1 MVALTPLGIAA
12 LALLAERPMH
22 PYEMYQL
29 LLQRH
34 EDRVV
39 KVRRGSLYHAVDRL
53 LEQGL
58 AAVRGTERAGNRP
71 ERTSYEITDAG
82 REALGSTIADILA
95 TPVNEYPRFPLALGE
110 SHHLPRHEVAAL
122 LGARV
127 ALLHAEL
134 AEIERLMTAASAT
147 GIPRLYWIDA
157 DYRATLLRAEISWL
171 TATVAEI
178 ETGALPWL
186 DSGAGTGPGTVSG
199 TDPTHTLHS
208 PN

>member
-29 LLQRH
+29 LIQRR

-82 REALGSTIADILA
+82 RERLGSTIAELLA

-110 SHHLPRHEVAAL
+110 SHNLPRHEVTEL

-127 ALLHAEL
+127 ALLRAEL
-134 AEIERLMTAASAT
+134 AEIEQLTAAASAK
-147 GIPRLYWIDA
+147 GVPRLYWIDA
-157 DYRATLLRAEISWL
+157 DYRATQLRGEIGWL
-171 TATVAEI
+171 TATVADMAS
-178 ETGALPWL
+178 GALPWP
-186 DSGAGTGPGTVSG
+186 DAEPGAAAST
-199 TDPTHTLHS
+199 HS

>member
-29 LLQRH
+29 LIQRR

-82 REALGSTIADILA
+82 RERLGGTIAELLA

-110 SHHLPRHEVAAL
+110 SHNLPRQEVTEL

-127 ALLHAEL
+127 ALLQAEL
-134 AEIERLMTAASAT
+134 AEIEQLMAGAAAR
-147 GIPRLYWIDA
+147 GVPRLYWVDV
-157 DYRATLLRAEISWL
+157 DYRATLLRTEISWL
-171 TATVAEI
+171 TATVADI
-178 ETGALPWL
+178 ASGDLPWL
-186 DSGAGTGPGTVSG
+186 DTGAATFP
-199 TDPTHTLHS
+199 HS

>member
-29 LLQRH
+29 LIQRR

-82 REALGSTIADILA
+82 RERLGGTIAELLA

-110 SHHLPRHEVAAL
+110 CHNLPRHEVIEL
-122 LGARV
+122 LGARI
-127 ALLHAEL
+127 ALLQAEL
-134 AEIERLMTAASAT
+134 AEIEQLMAGATAR
-147 GIPRLYWIDA
+147 GVPRLYWVDV
-157 DYRATLLRAEISWL
+157 DYRATLHRTEISWL
-171 TATVAEI
+171 TATVADI
-178 ETGALPWL
+178 ASGDLPWL
-186 DSGAGTGPGTVSG
+186 DSGAATFP
-199 TDPTHTLHS
+199 HS

>member
-29 LLQRH
+29 LIQRR

-53 LEQGL
+53 RDQGL

-82 REALGSTIADILA
+82 RERLGSTIADILS
-95 TPVNEYPRFPLALGE
+95 TPVNEYPRFPQALGE
-110 SHHLPRHEVAAL
+110 SHNLPQQEVTEL
-122 LGARV
+122 LGARI
-127 ALLHAEL
+127 ALLQAEL
-134 AEIERLMTAASAT
+134 AEIEQLMAGAAAR
-147 GIPRLYWIDA
+147 GVPRLYWVDV
-157 DYRATLLRAEISWL
+157 DYRATLLRTEISWL
-171 TATVAEI
+171 SATVADI
-178 ETGALPWL
+178 ASGALPWL
-186 DSGAGTGPGTVSG
+186 DASATTV
-199 TDPTHTLHS
+199 PHS

>member
-1 MVALTPLGIAA
+1 
-12 LALLAERPMH
+12 MH

-29 LLQRH
+29 LIQRR

-82 REALGSTIADILA
+82 RERLGGTIAELLA

-110 SHHLPRHEVAAL
+110 SHNLPRHEVTEL

-127 ALLHAEL
+127 ALLQAEL
-134 AEIERLMTAASAT
+134 AEIEQLMAGAAAR
-147 GIPRLYWIDA
+147 GVPRLYWVDV
-157 DYRATLLRAEISWL
+157 DYRATLLRTEISWL
-171 TATVAEI
+171 TATVADI
-178 ETGALPWL
+178 ASGDLPWLETGAAPF
-186 DSGAGTGPGTVSG
+186 P
-199 TDPTHTLHS
+199 HS

>member
-29 LLQRH
+29 LIQRH

-82 REALGSTIADILA
+82 RERLGSTIAELLA
-95 TPVNEYPRFPLALGE
+95 TPVSEYPRFPQALGE
-110 SHHLPRHEVAAL
+110 SHNLPQHEVTEL
-122 LGARV
+122 LGARI
-127 ALLHAEL
+127 ALLRAEL
-134 AEIERLMTAASAT
+134 AEIEQLMAGATAK
-147 GIPRLYWIDA
+147 GIARLYWFDA
-157 DYRATLLRAEISWL
+157 DYSATLLRAQITWL
-171 TATVAEI
+171 TATAAEI
-178 ETGALPWL
+178 EAGALPWP
-186 DSGAGTGPGTVSG
+186 DSVIGTGPG